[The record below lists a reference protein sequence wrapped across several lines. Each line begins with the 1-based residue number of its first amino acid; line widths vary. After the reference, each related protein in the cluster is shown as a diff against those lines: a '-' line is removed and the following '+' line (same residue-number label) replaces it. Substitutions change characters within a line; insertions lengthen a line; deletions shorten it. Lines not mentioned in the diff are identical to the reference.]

1 MPPARLART
10 AFFPSMPAPA
20 PIVLSFGIC
29 LYLQRHFPNFSLF
42 YHAAVFTAQVPAVFA
57 GLIVRHGKCV
67 KIISSLKTA
76 ARRTYL
82 HQTTVSFNII
92 VRRFMIQLILHILFL
107 LCLRTAGKTLSAEH
121 SLFLLC
127 SPKVLRN
134 MYMERRLCASLSAL
148 LQLRADC
155 MLLYACTGFY
165 PRHIISASSP
175 LSS

>member
-29 LYLQRHFPNFSLF
+29 LYLHRHFPNFSLF
-42 YHAAVFTAQVPAVFA
+42 YHTAVFTAQVPAVFA

-82 HQTTVSFNII
+82 HQTAVSFNII

-107 LCLRTAGKTLSAEH
+107 LCLRTAENPCLQNIFSFCYVPRKFSLICIWSAN
-121 SLFLLC
+121 FAPLC
-127 SPKVLRN
+127 PPCCNSGRTV
-134 MYMERRLCASLSAL
+134 CC
-148 LQLRADC
+148 C
-155 MLLYACTGFY
+155 MLVQAFIRAT
-165 PRHIISASSP
+165 
-175 LSS
+175 